1 MQSGAVGVII
11 GGILL
16 FDEKV
21 NPVQIGFM
29 TLIVIGVAGTKLFS
43 AN

>member
-1 MQSGAVGVII
+1 
-11 GGILL
+11 
-16 FDEKV
+16 V